1 MIHVKKYLQ
10 LTDNTIKKTIGRLEV
25 FFMKIFNNANIPQIM
40 KSYNKS
46 IKPTEKTGEVSSS
59 KDKLELS
66 EKAKEFQL
74 AMRAFKNLPEVRQEK
89 VDELNKIVKEKKS
102 QVNTLK
108 RKTHRELWLDDLKN
122 LKKFI

>member
-89 VDELNKIVKEKKS
+89 VDELKAKIQNNSYNVSGKEITDKLIES
-102 QVNTLK
+102 IMMDK
-108 RKTHRELWLDDLKN
+108 R
-122 LKKFI
+122 I